1 MREADAGGAV
11 PGRAADAAHAGRLR
25 RRATYASVAVATML
39 IVAKTAAWL
48 LTGSVSVLSSLID
61 SLLDAL
67 ASLVNLFAIRHS
79 LTPADREHRFGHGK
93 AEPLAG
99 LAQAAFVAGSAMLLL
114 MEAVQRL
121 SAPTPIAREEIGIAV
136 MLLSI
141 AVTIALVLYQRNVI
155 RATGSVAISADS
167 LHYRGDLLVNGAVI
181 LSLLLGMWL
190 DVGWI
195 DPLFGIGI
203 GLYILWG
210 AIGIGRMSLDLLM
223 DRELADADRARIR
236 SIALDH
242 PGVRDLHDLRTRS
255 AGPDIFIQM
264 HLEMDGDMPLRRAH
278 EIADE
283 VEAEIRKAF
292 PNAEVIIHQDPAG
305 LEEPPPHPA
314 RASW

>member
-1 MREADAGGAV
+1 MREAGVSGAV
-11 PGRAADAAHAGRLR
+11 PGSAADAAYAGRLR

-39 IVAKTAAWL
+39 IVAKTVAWL

-67 ASLVNLFAIRHS
+67 ASLVNLFAVRHS
-79 LTPADREHRFGHGK
+79 LTPADHEHRFGHGK

-99 LAQAAFVAGSAMLLL
+99 LGQAAFVAGSAMLLL

-121 SAPTPIAREEIGIAV
+121 SAPAPVAHEEIGIAV

-141 AVTIALVLYQRNVI
+141 LVTIALVLYQRNVI

-167 LHYRGDLLVNGAVI
+167 LHYRGDLMVNSAVI

-190 DVGWI
+190 DVAWI

-210 AIGIGRMSLDLLM
+210 AVGIGRMSLDLLM

-236 SIALDH
+236 SIALGH
-242 PGVRDLHDLRTRS
+242 PEVRNLHDLRTRS

-264 HLEMDGDMPLRRAH
+264 HLEMDGDMTLQRAH

-305 LEEPPPHPA
+305 LEEPSNHPA